1 MLVGDGLKM
10 PEVRR
15 LVGPPEIARFVT
27 LTGLVAQSEAPRY
40 LACADLLLSPHVPN
54 ADGSGF
60 FGSPTKL
67 FEYMAME
74 KPIVASALGQI
85 EDVIA
90 GRGAT
95 RLGALPPGAGAPCGF
110 LYEPGNA
117 QAFKDTLRRV
127 VDDMPA
133 AAGVAKAARAEVLN
147 RYTWKRHVDAILA
160 AMARNGL
167 LVRRPD
173 RDAA

>member
-40 LACADLLLSPHVPN
+40 LACADLLLSPTCRTRTAP
-54 ADGSGF
+54 DF

-95 RLGALPPGAGAPCGF
+95 RLGALPPGAGAPCGSF
-110 LYEPGNA
+110 
-117 QAFKDTLRRV
+117 TS
-127 VDDMPA
+127 
-133 AAGVAKAARAEVLN
+133 RA
-147 RYTWKRHVDAILA
+147 
-160 AMARNGL
+160 M
-167 LVRRPD
+167 RRPS
-173 RDAA
+173 RTRCGGSWTTCQRPPGWRRLPAPRS